1 MLTEFVQMEAFLGFF
16 NNFDQKTSTLGS
28 SNKT

>member
-1 MLTEFVQMEAFLGFF
+1 MEAFLGFF
-16 NNFDQKTSTLGS
+16 YNFDQKTSTLGS